1 MENKEEK
8 LSYEELEERLN
19 NTVKQYIDLSEK
31 FRAINNTLSRLE
43 MLFKVI
49 ENFEHFSKEFASYTN
64 IVSGNKQEIF
74 TNRMEELKRTYN
86 LSTNFED
93 WYSTAHTP
101 PPTRW
106 CLPTMSSKPTS
117 KSECPS

>member
-49 ENFEHFSKEFASYTN
+49 ENFEYFSKEFAEKCAKEIEAILT
-64 IVSGNKQEIF
+64 IKNKE
-74 TNRMEELKRTYN
+74 
-86 LSTNFED
+86 
-93 WYSTAHTP
+93 
-101 PPTRW
+101 
-106 CLPTMSSKPTS
+106 
-117 KSECPS
+117 